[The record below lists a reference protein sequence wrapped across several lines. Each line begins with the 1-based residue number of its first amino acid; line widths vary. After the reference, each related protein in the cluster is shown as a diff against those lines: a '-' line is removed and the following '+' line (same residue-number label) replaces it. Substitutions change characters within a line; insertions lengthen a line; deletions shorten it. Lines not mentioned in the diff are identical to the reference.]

1 MQHPMWLN
9 KNKRILLFQ
18 RITQKQSES
27 DMFLPLPYCR
37 WFKDHISLCPS
48 TILVQVFVELL
59 SKAATEAA
67 QPEEMLRKQK
77 KE

>member
-1 MQHPMWLN
+1 
-9 KNKRILLFQ
+9 
-18 RITQKQSES
+18 
-27 DMFLPLPYCR
+27 MFLPLPYCR